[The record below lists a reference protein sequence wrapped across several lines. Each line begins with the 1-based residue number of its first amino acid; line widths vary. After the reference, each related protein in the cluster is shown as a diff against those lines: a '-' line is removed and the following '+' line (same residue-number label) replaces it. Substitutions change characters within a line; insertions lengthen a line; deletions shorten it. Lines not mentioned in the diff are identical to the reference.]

1 MKIFKDIFTGMCKMR
16 VYCFLLRKN
25 YWNTNNNNCNKGF
38 VVVVVFIVYLNLRTV
53 YFSGDE
59 LFSDTFPIEE
69 VDQVVYKVKGKVT
82 KYIFDAVLS

>member
-1 MKIFKDIFTGMCKMR
+1 M
-16 VYCFLLRKN
+16 
-25 YWNTNNNNCNKGF
+25 
-38 VVVVVFIVYLNLRTV
+38 VVVFIVYLNLRTV